1 MKPSI
6 VAKLEALHERH
17 EEVQALLGD
26 AGTIAD
32 QERFRALS
40 REYAQLSDVS
50 KCFTDWRQV
59 QEDIETAQMMLDDP
73 EMREMAQE
81 ELQDAKAR
89 SKRWSNSCRF
99 CCCQKI
105 RTMNATLRSAPGPA
119 AMKRRC
125 LPAICS
131 ACTAATPNAS
141 LARGNHERQ
150 RRRTWWL

>member
-81 ELQDAKAR
+81 ELRMRKRVRRDGAAAAGAAAAKR
-89 SKRWSNSCRF
+89 S
-99 CCCQKI
+99 
-105 RTMNATLRSAPGPA
+105 G
-119 AMKRRC
+119 
-125 LPAICS
+125 
-131 ACTAATPNAS
+131 
-141 LARGNHERQ
+141 
-150 RRRTWWL
+150 RRT

>member
-89 SKRWSNSCRF
+89 SEEMEQQLQVLLLPKDPDDERNALWKCAPVPAVTKR
-99 CCCQKI
+99 
-105 RTMNATLRSAPGPA
+105 L
-119 AMKRRC
+119 C
-125 LPAICS
+125 LPGICS
-131 ACTAATPNAS
+131 ACTAATPNRVAGEWRS
-141 LARGNHERQ
+141 
-150 RRRTWWL
+150 

>member
-50 KCFTDWRQV
+50 RCFTDWQQV
-59 QEDIETAQMMLDDP
+59 QDDIETAQMMLDDP

-81 ELQDAKAR
+81 ELREAKEKANN
-89 SKRWSNSCRF
+89 WSNSYRY
-99 CCCQKI
+99 CCCRKI
-105 RTMNATLRSAPGPA
+105 RTMNETRSLRFAPAPA
-119 AMKRRC
+119 ATKPRC

-131 ACTAATPNAS
+131 ACTAVMPKRAAGAWRS
-141 LARGNHERQ
+141 
-150 RRRTWWL
+150 

>member
-26 AGTIAD
+26 AGIIAD
-32 QERFRALS
+32 RDRFRALS

-50 KCFTDWRQV
+50 RCFTDWQQV
-59 QEDIETAQMMLDDP
+59 QDDIETAQMMLDDP

-81 ELQDAKAR
+81 ELREAKEKANN
-89 SKRWSNSCRF
+89 WSNSYRY
-99 CCCQKI
+99 CCCRKI
-105 RTMNATLRSAPGPA
+105 RTMNETRSLRFAPAPA
-119 AMKRRC
+119 AMKPRC

-131 ACTAATPNAS
+131 ACTAVMPNRAAGAWRS
-141 LARGNHERQ
+141 
-150 RRRTWWL
+150 